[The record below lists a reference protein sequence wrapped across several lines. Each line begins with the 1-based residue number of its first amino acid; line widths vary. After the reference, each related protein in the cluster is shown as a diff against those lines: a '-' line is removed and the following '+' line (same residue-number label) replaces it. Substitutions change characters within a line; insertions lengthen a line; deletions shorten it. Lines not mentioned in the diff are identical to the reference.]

1 MMNVCAEFLNEFC
14 NSNNNNFSDSEEEDT
29 SDEEEEE
36 EVVLIQPQPQPQ
48 PQNTKISADKVT
60 IIVDTIGK
68 THESKDKT
76 NHFCYETDWETIEFA
91 ELDENYVD
99 CSSDKLIS
107 KKSS

>member
-36 EVVLIQPQPQPQ
+36 VVLMQPQ

-60 IIVDTIGK
+60 IIVDTKGK
-68 THESKDKT
+68 TLENKDKT
-76 NHFCYETDWETIEFA
+76 NHFCYESDWETIEFA
-91 ELDENYVD
+91 ELDEKYVE

>member
-1 MMNVCAEFLNEFC
+1 MMNICAEFLNEFC

-29 SDEEEEE
+29 SDEEEE
-36 EVVLIQPQPQPQ
+36 VVLMQPQPQPQ

-60 IIVDTIGK
+60 IIVDTKGK
-68 THESKDKT
+68 TLESKDKT
-76 NHFCYETDWETIEFA
+76 NHFCYESDWETIEFA

-99 CSSDKLIS
+99 CSDKLIY

>member
-14 NSNNNNFSDSEEEDT
+14 NSNNNNFTDSEEEDS
-29 SDEEEEE
+29 SDEEEE
-36 EVVLIQPQPQPQ
+36 VVITQ

-60 IIVDTIGK
+60 IIVDTKGK
-68 THESKDKT
+68 ILESKDKT
-76 NHFCYETDWETIEFA
+76 NNFCYESDWETIEFA
-91 ELDENYVD
+91 ELEENYVD